1 VKLQHLLAAGAVGKV
16 AGAVGTVAKV
26 IYKGAKMAGSASK
39 AFDPK
44 GGSSW
49 ESYIQRS
56 TDYLAEDGDKE

>member
-1 VKLQHLLAAGAVGKV
+1 MCIRDRVGKV
-16 AGAVGTVAKV
+16 AKVVGTVAKV
-26 IYKGAKMAGSASK
+26 AYKGAKMAGSATK

-56 TDYLAEDGDKE
+56 TDYLS